1 MVNALLSH
9 VYLPIS
15 NNLKLD
21 IKWVRKAC
29 VIKQW
34 QYNVTLWKWLILFW
48 ATFATA
54 ASITLRQTL
63 QDGLFQRGAHFFVHF
78 LLSCSPSSVHLLSAR
93 RHGQN
98 HIVGIVV
105 YYQWP
110 VSRAPRNDNINLPSF
125 LWHVLHV
132 RSSLSFNV
140 TNGTRTHTL
149 DIDSHL
155 ELKLCRGKQTTRTL
169 VTWACACRHEPGHL
183 QRFEQQPRHA
193 D

>member
-1 MVNALLSH
+1 MYEFFLCRFVRRLEDKHCNPPGWTFPARGPFLRTLPPEL
-9 VYLPIS
+9 LPI
-15 NNLKLD
+15 LH
-21 IKWVRKAC
+21 I
-29 VIKQW
+29 
-34 QYNVTLWKWLILFW
+34 
-48 ATFATA
+48 
-54 ASITLRQTL
+54 
-63 QDGLFQRGAHFFVHF
+63 
-78 LLSCSPSSVHLLSAR
+78 LSAR